1 MKKLVI
7 KIIVFTIVFVVVDYA
22 IGCLFKTIQNKVIEY
37 PINYGNAYLKAVYAI
52 DDDVVIVGESRAH
65 CHFVPSILEDSLHLS
80 VVNVA
85 TDGSYMS
92 QQAAVI
98 RMMLKRYV
106 PRVIIWEVNPVSL
119 MGKEHEDELLS
130 ALDLTPF
137 YLTDSLSKCLINQR
151 GLYESI
157 KMKSNAYRY
166 NNKLVGLLLI
176 LSEGVRDDYLKGYK
190 QLSAT
195 GYIYPT
201 KREQNFTDDV
211 SQFNVDLLKS
221 TLEYIHDKGCGV
233 ILVSS
238 PQFESSNLNETQ
250 QSKVFNSLV
259 DSLDVLYLD
268 HRYVEQFQ
276 NDSSLYKDCSHLNER
291 GATAYMYFLIP
302 ELKKYLKEF

>member
-7 KIIVFTIVFVVVDYA
+7 KIIVFTVLFVVVDYA

-98 RMMLKRYV
+98 RMMLNRYV
-106 PRVIIWEVNPVSL
+106 PKVIIWEVNPGSL

-130 ALDLTPF
+130 ALELTPF
-137 YLTDSLSKCLINQR
+137 YSTDSLSKCLINQR
-151 GLYESI
+151 GIYESI

-176 LSEGVRDDYLKGYK
+176 MYEGGYNDYQKGYN
-190 QLSAT
+190 LLPT
-195 GYIYPT
+195 IGYIYPT
-201 KREQNFTDDV
+201 KRVQNFADDV

-221 TLEYIHDKGCGV
+221 TLEYIHDKGCDV

-250 QSKVFNSLV
+250 QSKVFDSLV
-259 DSLDVLYLD
+259 NTMDVLYLD

-276 NDSSLYKDCSHLNER
+276 KDSSLYKDCSHLNEK
-291 GATAYMYFLIP
+291 GARAYMYFLIP
-302 ELKKYLKEF
+302 DLKNFLN

>member
-7 KIIVFTIVFVVVDYA
+7 KIIVFTVLFVAVDCA
-22 IGCLFKTIQNKVIEY
+22 IGYLFKNIQNKVIEY

-65 CHFVPSILEDSLHLS
+65 CHFIPAIIEDSLHLS
-80 VVNVA
+80 AVNVA
-85 TDGSYMS
+85 KDGSYLS
-92 QQAAVI
+92 QQAAII

-106 PRVIIWEVNPVSL
+106 PKLIIWEVNPSSL
-119 MGKEHEDELLS
+119 MGKEHENELLS
-130 ALDLTPF
+130 ALELTPF
-137 YLTDSLSKCLINQR
+137 YSTDSLSKCLINQR
-151 GLYESI
+151 GIYESI

-176 LSEGVRDDYLKGYK
+176 MYEGGYNDYQKGYNP
-190 QLSAT
+190 LPT
-195 GYIYPT
+195 IGYIYPT
-201 KREQNFTDDV
+201 KRVQNFADDV

-221 TLEYIHDKGCGV
+221 TLEYIHDKGCDV

-238 PQFESSNLNETQ
+238 PQFESSNLNETR

-276 NDSSLYKDCSHLNER
+276 NDSSLYKDCSHLNEN
-291 GATAYMYFLIP
+291 GARAYMQFFIP
-302 ELKKYLKEF
+302 ELKKYLEEF